1 MTAMRP
7 APRNLLGLPTLT
19 EVIDLAGPAAEPAPG
34 VVSDLGEEPPV
45 AAAPAAS
52 AAHDVDEE
60 QLAQRVTAELQRH
73 ADRMLEQS
81 LREAIEPAL
90 ALAAETLLRELRTVF
105 SATLHDVVARSVRQ
119 ELERQRRG

>member
-1 MTAMRP
+1 MTSMRA
-7 APRNLLGLPTLT
+7 APRNLQGLPTLT
-19 EVIDLAGPAAEPAPG
+19 EVIDLAEPAAHLAPG
-34 VVSDLGEEPPV
+34 VVSEPGEEPPG

-52 AAHDVDEE
+52 AAPDIDEE
-60 QLAQRVTAELQRH
+60 LLAQRVTAELQRH

-90 ALAAETLLRELRTVF
+90 ALAAETLMRELRTVF
-105 SATLHDVVARSVRQ
+105 AATLHELVARSVRQ